1 MRKLSD
7 QIDESSCKR
16 RSFMKKIT
24 AGSAALVLGSR
35 ISPKILYAENAD
47 HGNGSVSFT
56 TGTDRREMVYQV
68 LNPFE
73 KEIKES
79 IKNKQV
85 IIKPNMVV
93 TNRPLAAS
101 HVDAIRGVL
110 DFLKPIYNKQIIIGE
125 STLSKDG
132 TMTGYKNYGYLP
144 LEKEYNVKFI
154 DLNLQTTSP
163 EWILDK
169 NLYPVQIPIISTYL
183 DPNNYFISITRL
195 KTHDRV
201 VATLGIKNMVMGS
214 PLRDYNGRNYKS
226 MMHPREPRWLNF
238 NMFLIAQKIHPQLTV
253 LDGVE
258 GMEGNGPIGGS
269 AVDHGVALAST
280 DFVAADRIGA
290 ELMGIEVSDIG
301 YLNFCAN
308 AGMGQIDRSKITIIG
323 GKDPANFVKKY
334 KLHEN
339 IESQLT
345 WKGEFI
351 R

>member
-1 MRKLSD
+1 
-7 QIDESSCKR
+7 
-16 RSFMKKIT
+16 MKKIT
-24 AGSAALVLGSR
+24 AGAAALSLGSH
-35 ISPKILYAENAD
+35 ISPDILYADKTVRRN
-47 HGNGSVSFT
+47 SRVSFI
-56 TGTDRREMVYQV
+56 TGTDRREMVFQA
-68 LNPFE
+68 LKPFE
-73 KEIKES
+73 EEIKES

-101 HVDAIRGVL
+101 HADAVRGLL
-110 DFLKPIYNKQIIIGE
+110 DFLKPFYNKKIIIGE
-125 STLSKDG
+125 STISG
-132 TMTGYKNYGYLP
+132 GGIMPGYENYGYLP
-144 LEKEYNVKFI
+144 LEKEYNVKLV

-163 EWILDK
+163 EWIMDS
-169 NLYPVQIPIISTYL
+169 NLHPVQIPIIDTFL
-183 DPNNYFISITRL
+183 DPNNYFISIPRL

-214 PLRDYNGRNYKS
+214 PLRDYKGSNYKG
-226 MMHPREPRWLNF
+226 MMHPSGPRWANF

-339 IESQLT
+339 IERQLT